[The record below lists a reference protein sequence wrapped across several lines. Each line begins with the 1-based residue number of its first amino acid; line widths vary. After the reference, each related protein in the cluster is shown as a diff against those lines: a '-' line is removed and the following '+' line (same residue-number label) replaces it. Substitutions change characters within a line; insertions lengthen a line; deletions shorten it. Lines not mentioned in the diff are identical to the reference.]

1 MSPKPSALET
11 QTKEEM
17 NLEEN
22 EEGESKP
29 ATFVIGK
36 GSDDGVSE
44 KDGEAEIF
52 TTPEV
57 GKKKLVAAKAAAS
70 EKEKENKEVVSTSRS
85 STDYNGPGVVND
97 AEKRHKD
104 ELRRKEREILDL
116 RETMDDMRR
125 EFERQSGN
133 QAQQFQN
140 EVQRIVHETLEQQGR
155 QQYEGQQDGWQGQ

>member
-1 MSPKPSALET
+1 MSPKLSALET

-29 ATFVIGK
+29 ATFGIGK

-44 KDGEAEIF
+44 KDGEAEVF

-57 GKKKLVAAKAAAS
+57 GKKKLVAAKAAAG
-70 EKEKENKEVVSTSRS
+70 EKDKENKEVVSTSRS
-85 STDYNGPGVVND
+85 STEYNGPGVVNE
-97 AEKRHKD
+97 AEKRHRD

-116 RETMDDMRR
+116 RERDYGR
-125 EFERQSGN
+125 
-133 QAQQFQN
+133 
-140 EVQRIVHETLEQQGR
+140 HEKR
-155 QQYEGQQDGWQGQ
+155 V